1 MATNESVNIFS
12 SASLA
17 VEYVDSLLPEN
28 PLQEPFKNAWNYM
41 LNNYTKFQ
49 IATWGSLIVHEFL
62 YFFFCLPGF
71 LFQFIPY
78 MKKYKIQKDK
88 PETWENQW
96 KCFKVLLFNHFC
108 IQLPL
113 ICGTYY
119 FTEYFNI
126 PYDWERMPRW
136 YMLLARCFGCAVIE
150 DTWHYFLH
158 RLLHHKRIYKY
169 IHKIHHEFQTMYH
182 FLGYDIPLN
191 PLNLIPFYAGSR
203 HHDFHHMNF
212 IGNYASTF
220 TWWDRIFGT
229 DSQYVA
235 YNERM
240 KQAEKKT
247 E

>member
-1 MATNESVNIFS
+1 MVTNESISIFS

-17 VEYVDSLLPEN
+17 VEYVGSLLPEN

-41 LNNYTKFQ
+41 LKNYTKFQ
-49 IATWGSLIVHEFL
+49 IATWGSLVVHE
-62 YFFFCLPGF
+62 
-71 LFQFIPY
+71 
-78 MKKYKIQKDK
+78 DK

-96 KCFKVLLFNHFC
+96 KCFKVVLFNHFC

-113 ICGTYY
+113 ICGAYY
-119 FTEYFNI
+119 FTE
-126 PYDWERMPRW
+126 W

-169 IHKIHHEFQTMYH
+169 IHKVHHD
-182 FLGYDIPLN
+182 GYDIPLN
-191 PLNLIPFYAGSR
+191 PLNLIPLSAGCR

-220 TWWDRIFGT
+220 TWWDRIFRT
-229 DSQYVA
+229 DSQFTA
-235 YNERM
+235 YHDE
-240 KQAEKKT
+240 ED
-247 E
+247 